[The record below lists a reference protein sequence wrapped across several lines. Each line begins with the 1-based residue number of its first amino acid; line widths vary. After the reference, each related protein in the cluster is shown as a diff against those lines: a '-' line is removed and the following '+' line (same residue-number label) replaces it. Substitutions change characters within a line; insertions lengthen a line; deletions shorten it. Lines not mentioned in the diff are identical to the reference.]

1 MTKAKNAG
9 LSAARRNKADEFY
22 TQRVD
27 IENELSHYKEFF
39 KDKVVYCNCDDP
51 VESEFWKFFVRVFK
65 DWGLKRLLAT
75 HYEPDEKNYSYS
87 LEISEDTNG
96 DGRIDIND
104 EPTITRLPCN
114 GDFRSAACI
123 ELLKSADIIVTN
135 PPFSLFRDY
144 VTQLVEYRK
153 SFIIMGPMSAV
164 KYKETFP
171 LFRDGHIYTG
181 YGFNKT
187 MEFIMPDDYEL
198 KGKAFIDENN
208 RKHGFVPG
216 MCWYTNLDIPKR
228 HNLMDLRGNYYS
240 QEKYPSYTNFDGI
253 DVANINDIPIDY
265 FGYMGVPI
273 SFMEFYNP
281 DQFEIVGLGE
291 GDLAK
296 EIGISRNHEGRTK
309 VEIINKNGEYKRP
322 YARLIIRR
330 KETANED

>member
-1 MTKAKNAG
+1 MAKAKNAG
-9 LSAARRNKADEFY
+9 LGAAKQNKADEFY

-27 IENELSHYKEFF
+27 IENELSHYKDYFL
-39 KDKVVYCNCDDP
+39 DKVVYCNCDDP

-65 DWGLKRLLAT
+65 DWGLKKLMAT

-87 LEISEDTNG
+87 LEICEDTNG

-104 EPTITRLPCN
+104 EPTITQLPCN

-123 ELLKSADIIVTN
+123 ELLKEADIVVTN

-144 VTQLVEYRK
+144 VTQLVHYK
-153 SFIIMGPMSAV
+153 KAFIIMGPMSAV

-198 KGKAFIDENN
+198 KGKAFIDENG

-228 HNLMDLRGNYYS
+228 HTLMDLRGNYYS
-240 QEKYPSYTNFDGI
+240 PEKYPSYTNFDGI
-253 DVANINDIPIDY
+253 DVANVNDIPIDY
-265 FGYMGVPI
+265 DGYMGVPI
-273 SFMEFYNP
+273 SFMEFLNP
-281 DQFEIVGLGE
+281 EQFEIVGLGE

-296 EIGISRNHEGRTK
+296 EIGITRNHEGRTK
-309 VEIINKNGEYKRP
+309 VEIMNENGEYKRP

-330 KETANED
+330 KELSI